1 MEHIEKYL
9 GEVHTQWHGTP
20 FSVSIVQ
27 RDGADGAW
35 QERFFNYGKANA
47 AGRMWNEDVS
57 GASRAG
63 RRSAVRLIVDNFR
76 NCLGHEAFREHRGGA
91 FD

>member
-9 GEVHTQWHGTP
+9 GEVHTEWHGTP

-47 AGRMWNEDVS
+47 AGRMWDEDVS
-57 GASRAG
+57 RTSGPS
-63 RRSAVRLIVDNFR
+63 VRLIADHFR
-76 NCLGHEAFREHRGGA
+76 NCLGHEAFR
-91 FD
+91 

>member
-9 GEVHTQWHGTP
+9 GEVHTEWHGTP

-27 RDGADGAW
+27 RDGADEAW

-47 AGRMWNEDVS
+47 AGRMWDEDVS
-57 GASRAG
+57 GASG
-63 RRSAVRLIVDNFR
+63 TGEKSAVRLTADNICYR
-76 NCLGHEAFREHRGGA
+76 LGHEAFR
-91 FD
+91 